1 MYKNNNP
8 YPNPEF
14 TAQLSERSK
23 KKLHHFRKKQKLTF
37 RIKSRSDKDEDPKRK
52 LMWGDYWVKHELGKE
67 LENLGLSAVAK
78 DPDVFIHLFGS
89 PTKGL
94 SDEPFKI
101 LWLYSHPD
109 RVNSENLKEYDMIYC
124 ASPHFIPKLR
134 KMGYENVDLMLRL
147 IGMPP
152 KDRRYRVMECIEI
165 VGLKKWMHHRPHE
178 MSGGQQQRIGIAR
191 ALAHHPRLILADEP
205 TGELDSK
212 TSTQI
217 IGIFREIVESE
228 GITILMTS
236 HDPRVNEFVD
246 EIKLLKD
253 GQVLDL

>member
-1 MYKNNNP
+1 MISKLS
-8 YPNPEF
+8 NPEPAHKETF
-14 TAQLSERSK
+14 DSVIETQDLQRIYQMGARKVEALRGVNLNIVPGRFVALKGRSGSGKTTLLNIIGGLDRPTAGTVQVFGRDLATLDENQLALWR
-23 KKLHHFRKKQKLTF
+23 R
-37 RIKSRSDKDEDPKRK
+37 
-52 LMWGDYWVKHELGKE
+52 HELGFVFQSFG
-67 LENLGLSAVAK
+67 LLPTLSA
-78 DPDVFIHLFGS
+78 
-89 PTKGL
+89 
-94 SDEPFKI
+94 
-101 LWLYSHPD
+101 
-109 RVNSENLKEYDMIYC
+109 
-124 ASPHFIPKLR
+124 
-134 KMGYENVDLMLRL
+134 YENVDLMLRL